1 MRIALTHVYC
11 WPDVRR
17 GAERYTHELAAGLRR
32 AGHQVQIVSTAAVPG
47 RDVVLDVPVRRY
59 RQRHQLRRWYAA
71 SAESVAFGAQTFA
84 GLAAR
89 RLDVWHAMS
98 VGDAAAAT
106 LAGKLRPGLRTVYT
120 EVGFPAK
127 ASIDK
132 RPERRLYEYVVRGI
146 DEFVSLSPPAG
157 ELLEQGYG
165 RRGDVVPG
173 GVDLKVFTPT
183 AERHPKPVLLFPASL
198 SEPRKNVGLVLEAA
212 AELAERGRELEVWLV
227 GPGTLPDDLSERA
240 REGLRQV
247 TVQYAATPDE
257 LPSLYS
263 RSWVTVLPSH
273 AEVFGLVVLESMAC
287 GTPAVVL
294 DDGLGPAGIVVPGT
308 GAKCQPD
315 GPSVARACEVALEL
329 AASPQTAEACR
340 SRAADFDWDAVV
352 VPLVVSLYKRDKQ
365 R

>member
-11 WPDVRR
+11 WPEVRR

-32 AGHQVQIVSTAAVPG
+32 AGHDVQILSTATSPG
-47 RDVVLDVPVRRY
+47 RDEVLGVPVRRC
-59 RQRHQLRRWYAA
+59 RQRRQLRRWYGA
-71 SAESVAFGAQTFA
+71 SAEMVAFGADAFA
-84 GLAAR
+84 RLAAR

-98 VGDAAAAT
+98 VGDGAAAAF
-106 LAGKLRPGLRTVYT
+106 AGKLRPGLRSIYT

-127 ASIDK
+127 QSIDH
-132 RPERRLYEYVVRGI
+132 RPERRLYEYVIANI

-165 RRGDVVPG
+165 RRGEVVPG
-173 GVDLKVFTPT
+173 GVDLQTFGRV
-183 AERHPKPVLLFPASL
+183 AERHPTPVLLFPASL

-212 AELAERGRELEVWLV
+212 AELVQRGHRLEVWLV
-227 GPGTLPDDLSERA
+227 GPGELPDDLSEQARA
-240 REGLRQV
+240 GLELV
-247 TVQYAATPDE
+247 TTRYTARPDE

-263 RSWVTVLPSH
+263 QAWVTVLPST
-273 AEVFGLVVLESMAC
+273 AEVFGLVVLESLAC

-294 DDGLGPAGIVVPGT
+294 DDGLGPAGIVTDGV

-315 GPSVARACEVALEL
+315 AADVARGCERALDI
-329 AASPQTAEACR
+329 AAAPDGAQRCR
-340 SRAADFDWDAVV
+340 DRASDFDWDGVV
-352 VPLVVSLYKRDKQ
+352 VPRLVALYEAAAR